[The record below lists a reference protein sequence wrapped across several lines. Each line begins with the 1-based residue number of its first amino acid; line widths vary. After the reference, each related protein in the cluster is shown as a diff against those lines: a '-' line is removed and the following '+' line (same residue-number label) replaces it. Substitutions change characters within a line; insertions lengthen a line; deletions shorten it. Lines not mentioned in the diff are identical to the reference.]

1 MIVGGLAIG
10 LFLWKQRGEPGA
22 VAATATPPVT
32 SPTGSAF
39 QKPDWIIS
47 EAPSTSLCQ
56 EVASRLVCVGVSS
69 YRRTKDDAV
78 TDANDAALEELVNSV
93 GLKISDPLFRDSVLS
108 DYSAARTKALA
119 ALQAA
124 DTDRT
129 STAYTM
135 ADDAVRKAR
144 HRVVEILQ
152 GSGGPAVPARRSD
165 WYWEE
170 YAVEKGAGTEY
181 LVYVRYD
188 VPSDAVKSLVDR
200 YSATTAVSGSAAM
213 TAFPGLAWQYQDFT
227 GGAMITKV
235 ASPLSGAGIA
245 AQQIVM
251 AAGDQRVLDAGG
263 FARRLED
270 WKRATGDLAL
280 TVKTGNAPAQVV
292 QLHR

>member
-1 MIVGGLAIG
+1 V
-10 LFLWKQRGEPGA
+10 A
-22 VAATATPPVT
+22 VPHPATAT
-32 SPTGSAF
+32 F
-39 QKPDWIIS
+39 QRPDWIIS
-47 EAPSTSLCQ
+47 DVPSSSICQ
-56 EVASRLVCVGVSS
+56 EVSSRLVCVGVSS

-78 TDANDAALEELVNSV
+78 ADASDAALEELVNTI
-93 GLKISDPLFRDSVLS
+93 GLRIADPVFRDGVLS

-129 STAYTM
+129 SAAYAA

-170 YAVEKGAGTEY
+170 YAVEKGTGTEY
-181 LVYVRYD
+181 LVFVRYD
-188 VPSDAVKSLVDR
+188 VTADAVKSLVDR
-200 YSATTAVSGSAAM
+200 YSATTQVSGSAAM
-213 TAFPGLAWQYQDFT
+213 TAFPGLAWQYADFT
-227 GGAMITKV
+227 GGAMLTKV

-263 FARRLED
+263 LARRVED

-280 TVKTGNAPAQVV
+280 TVKSGNAPAQVIQV
-292 QLHR
+292 HR